1 LTILTAVTTGSGA
14 AVDGSSY
21 VGRRVIVTGA
31 ASGMGEATARL
42 VTARGGEVWAVDVR
56 EPAADVARTLLTDL
70 RDEAA
75 IDATIAAVDEP
86 IDAVFSCAGL
96 AQTAPPLDVMTVN
109 FVGARH
115 LIEGLVPAITP
126 GGAIACIASVAGFRL
141 AQNQEL
147 VAELTAVSGFDAA
160 REWCDA
166 HRDVVGDGYSFSK
179 MATVWYVMWRA
190 VQLAP
195 MGIRLNAVSP
205 GPVETPMMPHFE
217 AAMGK
222 GWMDAFP
229 KPLGRLSRADEQAE
243 ALLFCNSRG
252 ASYLTGANIY
262 VDGGITA
269 AWITGQAAK
278 PVRTDPPS

>member
-1 LTILTAVTTGSGA
+1 VTTGRA
-14 AVDGSSY
+14 AVGDGTSY

-42 VTARGGEVWAVDVR
+42 VAARGGEVWALDIR
-56 EPAADVARTLLTDL
+56 EPTVDVARTLVTDL

-109 FVGARH
+109 FVGPRH
-115 LIEGLVPAITP
+115 LIEGLLPAIAP

-141 AQNQEL
+141 PQNLEA
-147 VAELTAVSGFDAA
+147 VAELTAVTGFAAA

-166 HRDVVGDGYSFSK
+166 HTEIVGDGYSFSK

-195 MGIRLNAVSP
+195 IGIRLNAVSP
-205 GPVETPMMPHFE
+205 GPVETPMMPQFE

-243 ALLFCNSRG
+243 ALVFCNSRG
-252 ASYLTGANIY
+252 ASYLTGANLY

-269 AWITGQAAK
+269 AWLTGQATK
-278 PVRTDPPS
+278 PARSGSES